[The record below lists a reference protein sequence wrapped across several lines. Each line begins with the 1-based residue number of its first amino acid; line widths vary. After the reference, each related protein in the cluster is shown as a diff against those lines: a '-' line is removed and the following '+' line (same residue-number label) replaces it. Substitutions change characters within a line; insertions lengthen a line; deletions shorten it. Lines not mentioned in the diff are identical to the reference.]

1 MLPQSFAI
9 NNVLWITKLRFL
21 VYGRVI
27 KSPPSF
33 PLLPPDESDL
43 FISPTLLS
51 GVSASDSVMMEE
63 VFGPLLPFVTVESMD
78 QAIQFVRQR

>member
-1 MLPQSFAI
+1 MLPQSFAT

-27 KSPPSF
+27 KSPLP
-33 PLLPPDESDL
+33 LPPDESDL